1 MLAFL
6 NGQIVP
12 ESEAV
17 IPVNDRG
24 FLYGDGLFETIR
36 VCHGRAFRLAQHLE
50 RLARGAEFLK
60 IKLPL
65 TPALLQHHA
74 QDLIVRNQTTEAILR
89 LTLSRGVGERG
100 YLPRNTNQPT
110 LVMTLHP
117 APEFHPDRALE
128 WGVITASHR
137 VPAPFSSSPTS
148 VLTIVCTAP
157 IVKSQ

>member
-12 ESEAV
+12 ENEAV
-17 IPVNDRG
+17 VPVNDRG

-60 IKLPL
+60 IKPPFA
-65 TPALLQHHA
+65 PAQLQQHA
-74 QDLIVRNQTTEAILR
+74 QDLIAQNQTTEAILR

-100 YLPRNTNQPT
+100 YLPRNAHQPT
-110 LVMTLHP
+110 LVITLHP
-117 APEFHPDRALE
+117 APEFRPDRALE
-128 WGVITASHR
+128 WGVITASSR
-137 VPAPFSSSPTS
+137 
-148 VLTIVCTAP
+148 
-157 IVKSQ
+157 